1 MREWRPLGVMPDV
14 LYVLGAG
21 DTGLA
26 SGLFFRPNENAGD
39 LGLFDSRIFA
49 SGEEHYKRS
58 TLKMDFNTSK
68 QSGEGDCRRTWTTE
82 LCRNGSP
89 PLLMSKVVCIARH
102 LLSPCSY
109 SSHLR
114 HNESRCHV
122 TPVTCHDCHSLWIPV
137 VTEWQLTSGQWS
149 AFNSCG
155 LSGLVIDKTLSYFY
169 A

>member
-1 MREWRPLGVMPDV
+1 M
-14 LYVLGAG
+14 LGAG

-26 SGLFFRPNENAGD
+26 SGLFFRPKENAGD
-39 LGLFDSRIFA
+39 FGLFDSRIFA
-49 SGEEHYKRS
+49 SGGKHYKCF
-58 TLKMDFNTSK
+58 TLKIDFNTSK
-68 QSGEGDCRRTWTTE
+68 QSGKGDCCRTWTTE

-102 LLSPCSY
+102 LDRFITLFIFLTPP
-109 SSHLR
+109 
-114 HNESRCHV
+114 SRCVTLSRHTYHV
-122 TPVTCHDCHSLWIPV
+122 SRLSRTMYSCCDRVTTDLWTV
-137 VTEWQLTSGQWS
+137 S